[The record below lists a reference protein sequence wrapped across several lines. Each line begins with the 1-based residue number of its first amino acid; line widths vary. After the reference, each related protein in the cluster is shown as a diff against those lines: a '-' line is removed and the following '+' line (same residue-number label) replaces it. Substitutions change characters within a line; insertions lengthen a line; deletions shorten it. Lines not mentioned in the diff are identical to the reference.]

1 MYTNLY
7 FQWSLGTGLWGRLV
21 FFTDFVKANI
31 LKITF
36 QQFLKIT
43 IKNMKLMVKR
53 KFWGT
58 SFKSFKSNLLDLS
71 LNICILRI
79 SDTAGQEDYANV
91 RLLAYPGTD
100 VVIMA
105 FNIMSRPS
113 FENITETWNKEK
125 VQHMKKAKVGKHMS
139 IWLLMENP
147 VNGKNCPNESY

>member
-1 MYTNLY
+1 
-7 FQWSLGTGLWGRLV
+7 
-21 FFTDFVKANI
+21 
-31 LKITF
+31 
-36 QQFLKIT
+36 
-43 IKNMKLMVKR
+43 MVKR

-58 SFKSFKSNLLDLS
+58 SFKSFKKSNLLNLS

-113 FENITETWNKEK
+113 FENITLVWNKEK
-125 VQHMKKAKVGKHMS
+125 VQHMKKAKVGKNVSM
-139 IWLLMENP
+139 L
-147 VNGKNCPNESY
+147 

>member
-1 MYTNLY
+1 MIIGDGSVGKT
-7 FQWSLGTGLWGRLV
+7 
-21 FFTDFVKANI
+21 
-31 LKITF
+31 
-36 QQFLKIT
+36 
-43 IKNMKLMVKR
+43 
-53 KFWGT
+53 
-58 SFKSFKSNLLDLS
+58 
-71 LNICILRI
+71 CILTRFCENKYDEAYIPTIFENYNKEYTVDGKTKILRWGFDFWLWHSWLKPDNISRI

-139 IWLLMENP
+139 IWLLTENP
-147 VNGKNCPNESY
+147 VMEKIV